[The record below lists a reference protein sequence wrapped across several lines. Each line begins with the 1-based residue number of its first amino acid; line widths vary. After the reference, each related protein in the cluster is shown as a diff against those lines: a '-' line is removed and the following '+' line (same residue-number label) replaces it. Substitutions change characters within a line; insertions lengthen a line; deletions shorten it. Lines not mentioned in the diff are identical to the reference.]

1 MKRFRSALCQAAVS
15 ALLACAGDAVADP
28 RPPATSLPQWIMR
41 AQERLGLQPGQQRE
55 LRLLVDGNAVR
66 LDEMRLR
73 FAHDSTAGAS
83 RAQREAMA
91 GIQLD
96 FRQGLA
102 GILSP
107 EQLVEWDVL
116 VEELLGQVHLRHAP
130 RVAVT
135 H

>member
-1 MKRFRSALCQAAVS
+1 MKEYFDSKGALVTGAGSGIGLATARAFAEAGAAV
-15 ALLACAGDAVADP
+15 ALAD
-28 RPPATSLPQWIMR
+28 
-41 AQERLGLQPGQQRE
+41 
-55 LRLLVDGNAVR
+55 VDGNAVR

-73 FAHDSTAGAS
+73 FADETTADAR
-83 RAQREAMA
+83 RAQREVMA

-107 EQLVEWDVL
+107 EQLAEWDVL

>member
-1 MKRFRSALCQAAVS
+1 MNRFRSALCRTAVS
-15 ALLACAGDAVADP
+15 ALLACGGDAIADT
-28 RPPATSLPQWIMR
+28 RPPPASLPQWVQR
-41 AQERLGLQPGQQRE
+41 AQERLGLQPAQQRE

-73 FAHDSTAGAS
+73 FADDSTADAR
-83 RAQREAMA
+83 RAQREVMA

-102 GILSP
+102 AILSP
-107 EQLVEWDVL
+107 EQLAEWDVL